1 MSKVAYISV
10 SNSAAVSG
18 PSIADGAVGGG
29 RRVVPEVGRRRGMS
43 EDEDDEEDNDDDDD
57 DDAVRVVEGVVG
69 KGVNVISASCLRHHC
84 VKLLE
89 GKRNEWR

>member
-1 MSKVAYISV
+1 
-10 SNSAAVSG
+10 
-18 PSIADGAVGGG
+18 
-29 RRVVPEVGRRRGMS
+29 MS

-89 GKRNEWR
+89 GKRNEWRKVAFKIPLHDFTLTGFDKKFIT